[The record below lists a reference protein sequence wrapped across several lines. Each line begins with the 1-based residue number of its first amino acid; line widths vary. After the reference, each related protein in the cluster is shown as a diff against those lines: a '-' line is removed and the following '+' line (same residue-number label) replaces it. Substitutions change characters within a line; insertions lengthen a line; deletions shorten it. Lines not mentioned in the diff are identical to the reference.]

1 MFIFWGNVLLEY
13 RKTEC
18 FRTFFRN
25 GFQEKNPHHFM
36 SYLVLGKISFQG
48 YDNIVSG
55 FLKRWFQKQVSETEK
70 YRKFLIFSERM
81 KMKNKTEKLN
91 QTLSRGRS

>member
-1 MFIFWGNVLLEY
+1 MGNVLLEY

-25 GFQEKNPHHFM
+25 GFQEKNSQHFM